1 MNHNSLELLAPAGD
15 LKTLKTVI
23 SAGADAVYFGGNL
36 FGARAFAH
44 NFSYEDAEEGI
55 RYAHLFGKK
64 TYLTV
69 NTLLKN
75 TEIERELYE
84 YLRHYNDFG
93 LDAVLVQDLGV
104 LDMIRDCFP
113 NIDLHASTQ
122 MSVSTKY
129 GAKYLK
135 TLGVKR
141 VVAAR
146 ELSLGEL
153 HSLHFD
159 ANMEVEAFLHGA
171 LCVS

>member
-93 LDAVLVQDLGV
+93 LDAVLV
-104 LDMIRDCFP
+104 
-113 NIDLHASTQ
+113 
-122 MSVSTKY
+122 
-129 GAKYLK
+129 
-135 TLGVKR
+135 
-141 VVAAR
+141 
-146 ELSLGEL
+146 
-153 HSLHFD
+153 
-159 ANMEVEAFLHGA
+159 
-171 LCVS
+171 